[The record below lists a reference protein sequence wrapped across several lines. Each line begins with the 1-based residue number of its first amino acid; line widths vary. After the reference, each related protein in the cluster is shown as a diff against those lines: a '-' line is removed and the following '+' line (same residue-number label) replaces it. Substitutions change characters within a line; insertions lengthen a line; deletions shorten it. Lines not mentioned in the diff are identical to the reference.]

1 MRLSRRPLRAALAM
15 VIGVLAA
22 CGDGGPTAPDTPN
35 LEDLGPGMFRL
46 VNINGQT
53 LPYVMMETPAQRVEI
68 TGGEL
73 AVQAGGRFA
82 QVLTFGEFTTAGY
95 AQRNSSV
102 TGTYILDG
110 DRILFRVSGGGE
122 EFQGTRHSGTSF
134 DYTVRGNS
142 GPLVFL
148 FRRD

>member
-1 MRLSRRPLRAALAM
+1 MRLSRRTLRAALAM
-15 VIGVLAA
+15 VMGTLAA
-22 CGDGGPTAPDTPN
+22 CGDAGLLAPDGSGN

-46 VNINGQT
+46 ATINGRT
-53 LPYVMMETPAQRVEI
+53 LPYVMMEAPTQRVEI

-73 AVQAGGRFA
+73 AVQSGGRFA
-82 QVLTFGEFTTAGY
+82 QVLTFGELTTAGY
-95 AQRNSSV
+95 TQRNSSV

-110 DRILFRVSGGGE
+110 NRILFRVSGGE
-122 EFQGTRHSGTSF
+122 EFGGNRLSGTSF
-134 DYTVRGNS
+134 DYTVQGNS